1 MTEKINV
8 AEILKSKPKGTM
20 LYDKARN
27 ISVYLEGVAKAT
39 ECNLSISCTYDTDRV
54 KKLHYSYKG
63 TPPFFKDGMVILSP
77 SQKMCDWEKFA
88 WKKGDLLICYEGMKP
103 HYTIFDGFENN
114 TYQTFKGKF
123 SYDCYEDKWY
133 QNEGNLSTS
142 TFCKLSRADSKIY
155 VTRVEGHFGGKL
167 NCDTLEIEKRQPEFK
182 DGDILYG
189 EKDESHINSVFI
201 LKTSKGKRGYYVNL
215 AFDSCMTCIYDYPYG
230 FIGNTTLR
238 YATDEEKR
246 QLFDA
251 LARSGKAWDSEKKMI
266 VDLKPKVELNPKVE
280 LKPFDKVLVRNRNT
294 HHWEADLFGFK
305 SNGVY
310 TSYHCVCS
318 IWKYCIPYEGN
329 ESLLGTTEN
338 VEG

>member
-1 MTEKINV
+1 MFYLNFIIMTEKINV
-8 AEILKSKPKGTM
+8 AEILKSKPVGTM

-155 VTRVEGHFGGKL
+155 VTRGEGHFGGKL

-189 EKDESHINSVFI
+189 EKDIEYSPVVFI
-201 LKTSKGKRGYYVNL
+201 LKTVKEKVSYYVCLILN
-215 AFDSCMTCIYDYPYG
+215 AYMSCYYNHQGCVS
-230 FIGNTTLR
+230 NTTLR
-238 YATDEEKR
+238 YATDEERR
-246 QLFDA
+246 QLFNA
-251 LARSGKAWDSEKKMI
+251 LAREGKSWDAKKKAV
-266 VDLKPKVELNPKVE
+266 VDLKSEVK
-280 LKPFDKVLVRNRNT
+280 LKPFDRVLVRNDKEDQWSANIFSYQVR
-294 HHWEADLFGFK
+294 DM
-305 SNGVY
+305 
-310 TSYHCVCS
+310 YHCLGEDY
-318 IWKYCIPYEGN
+318 WRYCIPYIGN
-329 ESLLGTTEN
+329 ESLLGTTKD